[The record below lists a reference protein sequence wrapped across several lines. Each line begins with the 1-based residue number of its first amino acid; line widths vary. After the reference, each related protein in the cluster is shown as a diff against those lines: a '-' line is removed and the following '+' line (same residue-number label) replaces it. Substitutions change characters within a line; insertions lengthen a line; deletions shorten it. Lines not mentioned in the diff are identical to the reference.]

1 MKRKHKILITI
12 LGILIASIVIYSTVP
27 FLNFRQT
34 HIYNEDDK
42 IGVFI
47 ARLTAYIHFI
57 DVYKGA
63 SFNEIPCHDIDGTKH
78 TINIKFNWDN
88 SISISENEKVIVLHI
103 DSVCFEPTLSYGSGY
118 DIDGEMVLEDIPDDE
133 GYYFESLS
141 FFDTRQMNHS
151 DSTFYSITLN
161 KQKSSLL
168 NGPRRYGFELN
179 IYDTH
184 LSTGN
189 MDNGHIFEY

>member
-63 SFNEIPCHDIDGTKH
+63 SFNEIPCHDIDGTTH
-78 TINIKFNWDN
+78 TINI
-88 SISISENEKVIVLHI
+88 
-103 DSVCFEPTLSYGSGY
+103 T
-118 DIDGEMVLEDIPDDE
+118 
-133 GYYFESLS
+133 
-141 FFDTRQMNHS
+141 FD
-151 DSTFYSITLN
+151 L
-161 KQKSSLL
+161 
-168 NGPRRYGFELN
+168 
-179 IYDTH
+179 
-184 LSTGN
+184 
-189 MDNGHIFEY
+189 